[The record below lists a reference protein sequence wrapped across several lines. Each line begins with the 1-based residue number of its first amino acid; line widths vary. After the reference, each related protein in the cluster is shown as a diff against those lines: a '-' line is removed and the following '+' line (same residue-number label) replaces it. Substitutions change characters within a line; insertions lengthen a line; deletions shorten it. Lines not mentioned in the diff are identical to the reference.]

1 MSAGGAIEA
10 PTTAISAR
18 ASTKGG
24 SVSVRKYQSS
34 RSYHYR
40 SSASSASAGDA
51 YDSTDRS
58 STSGGARSKEIRM
71 RGPRKSDPDST
82 FRPSAHLLAP
92 PIFGIGPP
100 TPSGSPI
107 MSPTGPRAP
116 RDSFASCE
124 SSHRERA
131 PPVETVISI
140 STTLDST
147 PAVIEDQQQHQHS
160 IDGAASE
167 PGKVSTFTT
176 KRTKI
181 GTVPQPRS
189 FEEHQARHLQEF
201 MEQREKQLQENLA
214 KDPQSRN
221 QLTTQLSDGPLSN
234 ERKLSDRSSVSQSTT
249 TSGSAFSEFQPQG
262 MSQQVM
268 SRSAGNQTEVE
279 PIILSREPSFNSRT
293 FQRSLSRNESLK
305 TAEGGATE
313 SLTNQE
319 GSTEKERGAIPETDD
334 QKSAK
339 RSSLCS
345 IGSTSLPPPS
355 SPYGVSVFTFPSPG
369 GAQSSGAI
377 LAPSTQVSGHILT
390 TSVASGQKMVLS
402 KSVSPPV
409 MVVGITSASP
419 SPSVSSSSRPVTS
432 TFFGRKGSTTATPKV
447 GSPTTAVLIQGSSG
461 ATTMT
466 TTSMRHSSAPNVMV
480 TSNQVALVKSQ
491 QLLSPPGGRP
501 VAFPRRHYLKG
512 GHHAHG
518 QNLSGYEL
526 MNASTVS
533 KLVEVGS
540 LKGRYH
546 HNTEVSTRADSVTNS
561 LGDSFDD
568 NSLNDQTM
576 DYDDDAP
583 TLASI
588 GSLRKRGGIMKM
600 KSKEE
605 KSGESSRD
613 RHRNSVRDDD
623 EDDEDDWEPSRTCK
637 LCCLACS
644 VVQSSIKRLVNHR
657 YFQRFIFLAI
667 LINALVMG
675 IEYHDQPIQLTRA
688 VEISNLIFTSI
699 FAAEMVLKLI
709 GEGCYSY
716 LSDGFNTFDGIVV
729 IVR

>member
-18 ASTKGG
+18 ASTKGS

-34 RSYHYR
+34 RSYQYR
-40 SSASSASAGDA
+40 SSASSASAGDV

-58 STSGGARSKEIRM
+58 STSGGARSKEVRT

-100 TPSGSPI
+100 TPSSSPI

-124 SSHRERA
+124 SSLRERA

-140 STTLDST
+140 ASNFDST
-147 PAVIEDQQQHQHS
+147 SAVIEDQQQEQEQQPL
-160 IDGAASE
+160 DGATSE

-176 KRTKI
+176 KRTKL

-221 QLTTQLSDGPLSN
+221 QLTTQLSDGPVST

-249 TSGSAFSEFQPQG
+249 TSGSAVFEVQG

-268 SRSAGNQTEVE
+268 SRSAGNQAEVE

-313 SLTNQE
+313 SLTSQE
-319 GSTEKERGAIPETDD
+319 GSTEKERSAIPETDD

-339 RSSLCS
+339 RLSLCS
-345 IGSTSLPPPS
+345 IGSTSLPLQS
-355 SPYGVSVFTFPSPG
+355 SPHGVSVFTFPPPG
-369 GAQSSGAI
+369 GAQSSGVI
-377 LAPSTQVSGHILT
+377 LAPSTQVSGHILAAG
-390 TSVASGQKMVLS
+390 VASGQKMVLS

-409 MVVGITSASP
+409 MIVGITSASP

-432 TFFGRKGSTTATPKV
+432 TFFGRKGSTTATPKMA
-447 GSPTTAVLIQGSSG
+447 SPTTAVLIQGSSG

-480 TSNQVALVKSQ
+480 TSNQVALMKSQ

-526 MNASTVS
+526 MNVSTAS
-533 KLVEVGS
+533 KIVEVGS

-546 HNTEVSTRADSVTNS
+546 HNAEVSTRADSVTNS

-568 NSLNDQTM
+568 NSLNDPTM

-613 RHRNSVRDDD
+613 RHRSSIRDDG
-623 EDDEDDWEPSRTCK
+623 EDDDDDWEPSRACK

-675 IEYHDQPIQLTRA
+675 IEYHDQPVELTRA

>member
-18 ASTKGG
+18 ASTKGT

-34 RSYHYR
+34 RSYQYR
-40 SSASSASAGDA
+40 SSGSSASAGDA

-58 STSGGARSKEIRM
+58 STSGGTRSKEVRT
-71 RGPRKSDPDST
+71 RGARKSDPDST

-140 STTLDST
+140 ASNFDST
-147 PAVIEDQQQHQHS
+147 SAVIEDQQYQQP
-160 IDGAASE
+160 IDGATSE

-176 KRTKI
+176 KRIKL

-221 QLTTQLSDGPLSN
+221 QLTTQLSDGPLSS

-249 TSGSAFSEFQPQG
+249 TSGSAVSEPQPSAQG

-268 SRSAGNQTEVE
+268 SRSAGNQADVE

-305 TAEGGATE
+305 TTEGGATE

-319 GSTEKERGAIPETDD
+319 GSTERGAIPETDD

-339 RSSLCS
+339 RLSLCS
-345 IGSTSLPPPS
+345 IGSTSLPLPS
-355 SPYGVSVFTFPSPG
+355 SPYGVSVFTFPPPG

-377 LAPSTQVSGHILT
+377 LAPSTQASGHILT
-390 TSVASGQKMVLS
+390 ADVASGQKMVLS

-432 TFFGRKGSTTATPKV
+432 TFFGRKGSTTATPKMA
-447 GSPTTAVLIQGSSG
+447 SPTTAVLIQGSSG

-466 TTSMRHSSAPNVMV
+466 TTSIRHSSAPNVMV
-480 TSNQVALVKSQ
+480 TSNQVALVKNQ

-501 VAFPRRHYLKG
+501 IAFPRKHHHKG

-518 QNLSGYEL
+518 QNLSSYEL
-526 MNASTVS
+526 MNASTAS
-533 KLVEVGS
+533 KIVEVGS

-605 KSGESSRD
+605 KSGEPSRG
-613 RHRNSVRDDD
+613 RHRHSIRDDG
-623 EDDEDDWEPSRTCK
+623 EDDEDDWEPSRACK

-675 IEYHDQPIQLTRA
+675 IEYHDQPIELTRA
-688 VEISNLIFTSI
+688 VEISNLIFTCI